1 MGVGGG
7 LREQSNTKQLA
18 LGMIEA
24 RFMANCTFLQ
34 LCAFLIIVLFTKI

>member
-1 MGVGGG
+1 MGVYES
-7 LREQSNTKQLA
+7 RVNTKQPA

-34 LCAFLIIVLFTKI
+34 LCAFLIIVLFTKT